1 MSNKVLVIK
10 ASPIVKEK
18 SYSTALVNRFV
29 KYYREF
35 HLEDEIIE
43 LDLNEITMSKKN
55 INRHNFNEYFNEDD
69 SDFYINQLKSFQK
82 IIFVSPMINF
92 HISPIGKAYLD
103 HILVANKTF
112 SYKYQKKGDAIGLLN
127 KLKVQILTTQGA
139 PFGWYPW
146 GNHTEYL
153 LGTWKFVG
161 AKVAEPIL
169 VSGTKVKPES
179 DLTPEQLI
187 DNYDKII
194 KDAAKIF

>member
-10 ASPIVKEK
+10 SSPITKEK

-35 HLEDEIIE
+35 HQEDEIIE
-43 LDLNEITMSKKN
+43 LDLNEIDMSKKN
-55 INRHNFNEYFNEDD
+55 INTHNFNEYFNETD
-69 SDFYINQLKSFQK
+69 SDFYINQLKSVQK
-82 IIFVSPMINF
+82 VIFVSPMINF
-92 HISPIGKAYLD
+92 NISPIGKIYLD

-112 SYKYQKKGDAIGLLN
+112 SYKYQKKGDAIGLLDN
-127 KLKVQILTTQGA
+127 LKVQILTTQGA

-153 LGTWKFVG
+153 RGTWNFVG
-161 AKVAEPIL
+161 AKVVEPIL
-169 VSGTKVKPES
+169 VAGTKVKPEG

-187 DNYDKII
+187 DKYDTKI
-194 KDAAKIF
+194 KSAAKEF